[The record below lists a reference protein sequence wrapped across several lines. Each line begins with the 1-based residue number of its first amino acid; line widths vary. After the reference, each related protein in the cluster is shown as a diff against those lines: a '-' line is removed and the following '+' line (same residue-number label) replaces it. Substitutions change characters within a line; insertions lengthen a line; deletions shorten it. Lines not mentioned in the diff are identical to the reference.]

1 MAKRSLPRP
10 KRGSHQ
16 PISYHPGK
24 GLLVSTHARFPET
37 VDDKIVCAKSIV
49 QAVVAAH
56 DAEQDM
62 GNYDIHWPLSLAA
75 EILEQAADQFSKEG
89 VSPAALGKFTD
100 DDADRTPLP
109 GLPPALPCP
118 FCGDSE
124 DIQIVETAPPKS
136 DSDGFYRVTCGRC
149 AVDAPGGPTPLEA
162 AEEWNK
168 RPADRQREWGEDSVE
183 QEPREARP

>member
-49 QAVVAAH
+49 QAVVV
-56 DAEQDM
+56 
-62 GNYDIHWPLSLAA
+62 
-75 EILEQAADQFSKEG
+75 EQAADQFSKEG

-124 DIQIVETAPPKS
+124 DIQ
-136 DSDGFYRVTCGRC
+136 
-149 AVDAPGGPTPLEA
+149 
-162 AEEWNK
+162 
-168 RPADRQREWGEDSVE
+168 
-183 QEPREARP
+183 